1 MPPKL
6 THKSLVTIN
15 IDDGEYRRIGT
26 LARLHRH
33 VRIDVPLEVL
43 LTTDPSHS
51 FIEKLDNLQA
61 FLRTRRASR
70 SDRTPLVLN
79 RDKDDRTD
87 DSNSNDDLDNT
98 SWLGFTIKVPAG
110 EWGHGTNVGGHLGFK
125 TEDIPKHTGL
135 TSSQWSNYLV
145 RTITPSVNLFY

>member
-6 THKSLVTIN
+6 THKSPVTIN
-15 IDDGEYRRIGT
+15 IDDGEYRRVSA
-26 LARLHRH
+26 LARLHRR
-33 VRIDVPLEVL
+33 VRIDAPLEVL

-51 FIEKLDNLQA
+51 FIEELDDLRA

-70 SDRTPLVLN
+70 SDRTPLVL
-79 RDKDDRTD
+79 DGDGDDRAD
-87 DSNSNDDLDNT
+87 DSNSDDDLDDT

-110 EWGHGTNVGGHLGFK
+110 EQGCGTNAGGRLGFK
-125 TEDIPKHTGL
+125 TEDILKHAGL